1 MLDLD
6 ARVHLDEEKLAIFP
20 QELDRARAAIAH
32 RRHRI
37 GANAAHA
44 RALLGRDDRRG
55 GFFEPFLVT
64 ALERAVALAEMDR
77 AALAVAE
84 DLEFDVARVA
94 EIFFH
99 IDGRIAEG
107 GRRFG

>member
-1 MLDLD
+1 MRISDWSSDVCSSDL
-6 ARVHLDEEKLAIFP
+6 VHL
-20 QELDRARAAIAH
+20 
-32 RRHRI
+32 RHRV

-55 GFFEPFLVT
+55 GFLKHFLVPP
-64 ALERAVALAEMDR
+64 LKRAVALAEMDR
-77 AALAVAE
+77 ASLAVAE
-84 DLEFDVARVA
+84 YLKFDVAGVA